1 MEYFFTV
8 FAVAVVVLNL
18 VVFFGRVVP
27 GPTIF
32 DRLTGI
38 GIIGT
43 NSILFILLLGAIVGR
58 LDMYVDVSIAL
69 AAIGFIMLLAL
80 AKYFERKGGAD
91 Q

>member
-1 MEYFFTV
+1 VEYFFTV

>member
-8 FAVAVVVLNL
+8 FAVAVMALNL
-18 VVFFGRVVP
+18 IVFFGRVVP

-43 NSILFILLLGAIVGR
+43 NSILFILLLGAIMGR

-80 AKYFERKGGAD
+80 AKYFGRKGDVD